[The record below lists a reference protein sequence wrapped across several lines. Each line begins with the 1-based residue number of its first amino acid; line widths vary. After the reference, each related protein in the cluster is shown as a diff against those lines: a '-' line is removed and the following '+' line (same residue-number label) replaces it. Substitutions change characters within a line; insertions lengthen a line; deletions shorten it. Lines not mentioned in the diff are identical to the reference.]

1 MTRESF
7 RLEFLIAGLNS
18 LYIFTCGIGNSY
30 LNAPS
35 LEKLLTKSGSES
47 RSEKGY
53 DFLIVRALY
62 RLNSSGSAW
71 RAKLE
76 ETINSMGYR
85 STESDPDVWINRT
98 TTENGIAYYKY
109 MLLYVDDV
117 LHLANNAQEDML
129 KLNQVYRLK
138 EGFGTPDRYIGANV
152 DKVQLEDRKT
162 VWYMTCV

>member
-1 MTRESF
+1 
-7 RLEFLIAGLNS
+7 
-18 LYIFTCGIGNSY
+18 
-30 LNAPS
+30 
-35 LEKLLTKSGSES
+35 
-47 RSEKGY
+47 
-53 DFLIVRALY
+53 
-62 RLNSSGSAW
+62 
-71 RAKLE
+71 
-76 ETINSMGYR
+76 
-85 STESDPDVWINRT
+85 
-98 TTENGIAYYKY
+98 